1 MKLNKRFVKFWN
13 RVRCNLYADRPAW
26 AVRVIRAYYNIG

>member
-1 MKLNKRFVKFWN
+1 MELSARFKRFWN

-26 AVRVIRAYYNIG
+26 AIAIVREYYGD